1 MASAAPATC
10 WLQDPTVCA
19 ACLTASKSSFPSLKR
34 PDERERPLRFLITS
48 PPTTPATPPAPTIR
62 GVLTRSTASV
72 TARPAALVPAAAAFR
87 AASASLTADAAD
99 TADFPFALLVAWAIL
114 ASFHARLDFG
124 AVQSVRTPA
133 RERVNDS
140 REPCRSVMQPVME
153 LLE

>member
-62 GVLTRSTASV
+62 GVLTRSAASV
-72 TARPAALVPAAAAFR
+72 TACPAALVPAAAACR
-87 AASASLTADAAD
+87 AASASLAAAA
-99 TADFPFALLVAWAIL
+99 ADFPFELLVAWAIL
-114 ASFHARLDFG
+114 ASFHARLAFG
-124 AVQSVRTPA
+124 AVQSVRTQHTILNLIKIY
-133 RERVNDS
+133 EI
-140 REPCRSVMQPVME
+140 
-153 LLE
+153 